1 MNRQKD
7 AKVSNVTGRNKLNL
21 NVTRITDLTY
31 FAKVMRGPFLKCA
44 TSKPPLQ
51 LNVIDVL

>member
-1 MNRQKD
+1 MCGEAVAINGMRF
-7 AKVSNVTGRNKLNL
+7 VLIV

-31 FAKVMRGPFLKCA
+31 FAKVMRGLFLKCA